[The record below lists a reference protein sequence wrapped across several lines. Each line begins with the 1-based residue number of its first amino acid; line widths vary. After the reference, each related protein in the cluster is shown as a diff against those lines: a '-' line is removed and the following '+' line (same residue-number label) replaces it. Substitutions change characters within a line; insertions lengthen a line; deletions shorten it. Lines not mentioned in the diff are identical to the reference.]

1 MRNPKYTN
9 QQLREWAFQL
19 LNEMMEENPHQ
30 LQIHPAELELFFLRQ
45 GSVSLGCR
53 VWKSTKGV
61 LRALAVSNQEQEF
74 FLFSKKST
82 GDKYFEQYFQWIF
95 EARQKKALKQHQDRF
110 LVPLHV
116 DLDADLEI
124 KKWVQKGFL
133 IDPSRR
139 EEWCLDFQ
147 SPILSSPSQGI
158 VFREIEDSEL
168 SVFSEFFKETG
179 SMETSEVEDP
189 SVLQNFDTT
198 KCKKLDV
205 VAQAPQDGIVGGL
218 RVWADLHSQTAWIQL
233 LSVRKEWQGLGVGQG
248 LLSEA
253 FQKLK
258 EMGQQRIILHLESA
272 AYQPA
277 LVFLLQ
283 KMGFQL
289 RHRQLTLLK
298 IFQVRAAE
306 KQNSSAR
313 DL

>member
-1 MRNPKYTN
+1 MKNPKYTN
-9 QQLREWAFQL
+9 KQLREWAFQL

-45 GSVSLGCR
+45 GDDALGSR
-53 VWKSTKGV
+53 VWKTPKGI
-61 LRALAVSNQEQEF
+61 LRALAISNQEQELF
-74 FLFSKKST
+74 FFSKKSSA
-82 GDKYFEQYFQWIF
+82 DKYFEQYFQWIF
-95 EARQKKALKQHQDRF
+95 EMRQKMAMKMHEDRF

-116 DLDADLEI
+116 GLESDLAI

-147 SPILSSPSQGI
+147 SPMVSTPNQGI
-158 VFREIEDSEL
+158 VFKQISSSDL
-168 SVFSEFFKETG
+168 SLISEFLKQSG
-179 SMETSEVEDP
+179 SVECAEVINP
-189 SVLQNFDTT
+189 VLLEKFEAS
-198 KCKKLDV
+198 KVLRLDM
-205 VAQAPQDGIVGGL
+205 VAQAPQDGIVGAI
-218 RVWADLHSQTAWIQL
+218 RVWADTQSQTAWIQF

-253 FQKLK
+253 FSRLK
-258 EMGQQRIILHLESA
+258 NMGQQRIILHVESA
-272 AYQPA
+272 SYQPA

-306 KQNSSAR
+306 KQGFSAK